1 MLELPINTCL
11 SLQCNLDQT
20 SGSLQGLEIC
30 TLSGLKWL
38 VVADYGDK
46 DLDWGLIILINY
58 TGQTSVHYLIFS
70 TIKLFTGWSLTRL
83 GQLH

>member
-1 MLELPINTCL
+1 MLEFPIDTCL

-30 TLSGLKWL
+30 TLIVPGLKWL

-58 TGQTSVHYLIFS
+58 TGQGSVHYLIFS
-70 TIKLFTGWSLTRL
+70 SIKLSIGWSLTRL
-83 GQLH
+83 GQ